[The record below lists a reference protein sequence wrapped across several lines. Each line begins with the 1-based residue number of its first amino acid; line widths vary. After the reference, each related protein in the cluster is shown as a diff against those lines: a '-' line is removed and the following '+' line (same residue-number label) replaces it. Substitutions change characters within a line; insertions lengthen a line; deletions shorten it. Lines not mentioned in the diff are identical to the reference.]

1 MEKHAVKLTPKERE
15 RLIAMVTKGRNKAA
29 YIQRAHILLK
39 SDEGKTDKEIGQIL
53 YISEQTIRRT
63 RLRFWEDG
71 LEAALE
77 DKARAPRDG
86 KLNERQQAYL
96 VALACSNPPSGRERW
111 TVELLVAQLV
121 ADGIVTSVAPETV
134 RLVLEK
140 TNSSLGGSEV
150 GAFPS

>member
-1 MEKHAVKLTPKERE
+1 MEKHAVKLTPKERD
-15 RLIAMVTKGRNKAA
+15 RLIAVVTKGRNKAA

-39 SDEGKTDKEIGQIL
+39 SDEGKTDKDIGDLL

-77 DKARAPRDG
+77 DKAHPKRDG

-111 TVELLVAQLV
+111 TVELLATQLV
-121 ADGIVTSVAPETV
+121 ADGIVKSVAPETV

-140 TNSSLGGSEV
+140 TNSSPGE
-150 GAFPS
+150 

>member
-29 YIQRAHILLK
+29 TIQRGHILLK
-39 SDEGKTDKEIGQIL
+39 SDEGKTDKEMSQLL

-77 DKARAPRDG
+77 DKARPKRDG

-96 VALACSNPPSGRERW
+96 VALACSKPPQGRERW
-111 TVELLVAQLV
+111 TVELLTAQLV
-121 ADGIVTSVAPETV
+121 EDGIVTSVAPETV

-140 TNSSLGGSEV
+140 TNSSPGG
-150 GAFPS
+150 

>member
-1 MEKHAVKLTPKERE
+1 MEKHAVKLTTKERE
-15 RLIAMVTKGRNKAA
+15 HLIAIVTKGRSKAA

-39 SDEGKTDKEIGQIL
+39 SDEGKTDKEIGDLL

-71 LEAALE
+71 VEAALE
-77 DKARAPRDG
+77 DKARPKRDG

-111 TVELLVAQLV
+111 TVELLAAQLV
-121 ADGIVTSVAPETV
+121 DDGIVRSIAPETV

-140 TNSSLGGSEV
+140 TNSS
-150 GAFPS
+150 P